1 MPWGLV
7 GLSGGGFLRKLRQ
20 PSRED
25 PPVHSTVILLK
36 QSLKAS
42 RREAIVH
49 TLLYASLTASPP
61 QGRQGLSL
69 GDGLFESVLG
79 SFQFPVHFR
88 GLRGRRGTRGRRGHI
103 RSVIFRWAGW
113 PLFGFSVTLG
123 GGLASD
129 SEDSGI

>member
-1 MPWGLV
+1 MSSV
-7 GLSGGGFLRKLRQ
+7 GPFLRKLRQ

-25 PPVHSTVILLK
+25 PPVHSMVILLK

-61 QGRQGLSL
+61 QGRQGFSL
-69 GDGLFESVLG
+69 GDGLCGSLWVSVLG

-88 GLRGRRGTRGRRGHI
+88 GLRGTRGTRRHI
-103 RSVIFRWAGW
+103 RRVIFRWAGW

-123 GGLASD
+123 GGLASHG
-129 SEDSGI
+129 EDSGI